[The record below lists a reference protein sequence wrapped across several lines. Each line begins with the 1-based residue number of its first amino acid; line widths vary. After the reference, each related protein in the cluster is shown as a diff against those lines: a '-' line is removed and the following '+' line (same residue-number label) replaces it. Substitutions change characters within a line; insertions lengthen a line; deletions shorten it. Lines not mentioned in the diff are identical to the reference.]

1 MTYCAELVTF
11 TLQSDTDEYIRL
23 RKAAI
28 TEVKAAHPKLL
39 AVPFCGQRADG
50 TWADL
55 WIYETQEAAEAANGD
70 IENLTDFLR
79 MLAVLDNVEIEV
91 IDFPESAVSPIA

>member
-1 MTYCAELVTF
+1 MSYCAELVTF
-11 TLQSDTDEYIRL
+11 TLTTDAEEYVRL

-55 WIYETQEAAEAANGD
+55 WIYETQEAADAANGD
-70 IENLTDFLR
+70 VENLPEFLK
-79 MLAVLDNVEIEV
+79 MFAVLDNVEIEV

>member
-1 MTYCAELVTF
+1 MSYCAELVTF
-11 TLQSDTDEYIRL
+11 TLTSDVDEYVRL

-39 AVPFCGQRADG
+39 AVPFCGRRADG

-55 WIYETQEAAEAANGD
+55 WIYETQEAADAANGD
-70 IENLTDFLR
+70 VENLPEFLK
-79 MLAVLDNVEIEV
+79 MFAVLDGVEIEV